1 MAITSICE
9 ATNCTGCGVCSQVCP
24 SHAIVMKENEEG
36 FRYPVVDAQKCIECG
51 QCIRRCPINSAP
63 SKQEPSEFYMGWH
76 RSEDILRNS
85 SSGGAFTAI
94 AEYVLERNGVVFGA
108 AMEPVTRELQH
119 QPAYNR
125 DELAALR
132 MSKYYQSRA
141 ENAYPQVKQLLKE
154 GKQVLFA
161 GTACQVG
168 ALYSYLGNSD
178 LTNLITVDV
187 LCHGVASK
195 KVIDAYIASQQKRF
209 RKEIKS
215 FSFRVKEGEKGWQ
228 RGCGRMHVSFADGT
242 DYVAE
247 GAYDTFFLGFN
258 HNFFLRES
266 CYSCQY
272 CGVQRVADFT
282 LADFWGCKREDIPPE
297 QMWLGVSLVLFNS
310 PKSKAIRKELEKNMV
325 LVPINAEEAIPFN
338 LALSRPQDRPEVRDR
353 FFSSMERI
361 GYFKTIERAF
371 PKRFMKFRLKNFLKK
386 VLPHAIAKKIM
397 RNI

>member
-9 ATNCTGCGVCSQVCP
+9 EINCTGCGVCSQVC
-24 SHAIVMKENEEG
+24 SLQAIIMRENREG
-36 FRYPVVDAQKCIECG
+36 FRYPVIDAQKCIECG
-51 QCIRRCPINSAP
+51 QCIRHCPMNFAP
-63 SKQEPSEFYMGWH
+63 PKQEISEFNMGWH
-76 RSEDILRNS
+76 RSKDVLMNS

-94 AEYVLERNGVVFGA
+94 AEYVLDRNGVVFGT
-108 AMEPVTRELQH
+108 AMDPVTRELQH
-119 QPAYNR
+119 QPAYNP

-178 LTNLITVDV
+178 QTNLITVDV

-215 FSFRVKEGEKGWQ
+215 FSFRVKEGKQGWQ
-228 RGCGRMHVSFADGT
+228 RGGRMHLSFVDGT
-242 DYVAE
+242 DYVAQ

-266 CYSCQY
+266 CYRCHY

-282 LADFWGCKREDIPPE
+282 LADFWGCKREDISPE

-310 PKSKAIRKELEKNMV
+310 PKAKDLRKLLEKDLV
-325 LVPINAEEAIPFN
+325 LTPIDLQEAVPFN
-338 LALSRPQDRPEVRDR
+338 RALSRPQDRPEVRDR
-353 FFSSMERI
+353 FFSSMEKI
-361 GYFKTIERAF
+361 GYYKTIERAF
-371 PKRFMKFRLKNFLKK
+371 PKRFIKFRLKNFLKK

-397 RNI
+397 KNI